1 MDKQLNFKIYRAVND
16 SELEKLQSEYY
27 SNRKDFFELMAWA
40 ANSDFVEIARVIIPD
55 KRSPWSAPVICMI
68 SEHPST
74 IGAKNLTQKAND
86 FFQSEQKKIPFD
98 VLSLSAGMENDALV
112 LKSLIRVY
120 SGIPDIKKFFEYL
133 GSEMIKQEAPKTVVK
148 GRLVIPDELKN
159 FKITEEEQV
168 AHDADYLEQEK
179 VLENSS
185 EAHPF
190 LNSIDKYV
198 PKNIPNPYDSTPLV
212 YDLVT
217 KDMSVKTVT
226 QYEQFINVF
235 NQVMTYVSGVEY
247 YNYFN
252 VLTGDATEESFMAY
266 LETYIR
272 DNFVGCNQLAAEDVP
287 VMLDKVYTALF
298 RFYVI
303 QDLIDDPDVTDIE
316 ITAYNSIR
324 ARIKGK
330 AYKSNINFVDYNDYI
345 RFLNGICIRNGIP
358 QDVPNIRFADDHDE
372 NYRLR
377 FSISS
382 EYVNSESTPYM
393 HIRKLPKKKMMANDL
408 MAAGMFDEK
417 IYNYLL
423 DCGRHSKGVIF
434 AGPPGSGKTYALNWF
449 LEEAYEQSAEMLAIQ
464 ETDELFAYREGVMFQ
479 HVVIY
484 PQKGKPAI
492 SLEELGQNAL
502 VQGANVFIIGEA
514 KGAEICSAI
523 TISNSGCRTAMTI
536 HAESAKQVPDKMVDL
551 AMRGYT
557 TSAKQTKR
565 MLTCFQTIVYL
576 ENFCVKEIVEIT
588 GYDDNKEDL
597 TYRYIYKKDA
607 KRRVA

>member
-1 MDKQLNFKIYRAVND
+1 
-16 SELEKLQSEYY
+16 
-27 SNRKDFFELMAWA
+27 
-40 ANSDFVEIARVIIPD
+40 
-55 KRSPWSAPVICMI
+55 
-68 SEHPST
+68 
-74 IGAKNLTQKAND
+74 
-86 FFQSEQKKIPFD
+86 
-98 VLSLSAGMENDALV
+98 
-112 LKSLIRVY
+112 
-120 SGIPDIKKFFEYL
+120 
-133 GSEMIKQEAPKTVVK
+133 
-148 GRLVIPDELKN
+148 
-159 FKITEEEQV
+159 
-168 AHDADYLEQEK
+168 
-179 VLENSS
+179 
-185 EAHPF
+185 
-190 LNSIDKYV
+190 
-198 PKNIPNPYDSTPLV
+198 
-212 YDLVT
+212 
-217 KDMSVKTVT
+217 
-226 QYEQFINVF
+226 
-235 NQVMTYVSGVEY
+235 
-247 YNYFN
+247 
-252 VLTGDATEESFMAY
+252 
-266 LETYIR
+266 
-272 DNFVGCNQLAAEDVP
+272 
-287 VMLDKVYTALF
+287 
-298 RFYVI
+298 
-303 QDLIDDPDVTDIE
+303 
-316 ITAYNSIR
+316 
-324 ARIKGK
+324 
-330 AYKSNINFVDYNDYI
+330 
-345 RFLNGICIRNGIP
+345 
-358 QDVPNIRFADDHDE
+358 
-372 NYRLR
+372 
-377 FSISS
+377 
-382 EYVNSESTPYM
+382 M